1 MAVSRVYS
9 ERFIYT
15 TLEWQW
21 VMYGVP
27 PQHRAV
33 LRCLTMVNVAADT
46 AHFSLQVAGS
56 HVFYSELP
64 GFSSRVLGDFRVP
77 IYAYEQVGIF
87 IEGTTCMA
95 TVSGYLFDD
104 PGNGRAPAT
113 ESIEGDPLAPP
124 PAVMPPLG

>member
-64 GFSSRVLGDFRVP
+64 G
-77 IYAYEQVGIF
+77 
-87 IEGTTCMA
+87 EGTTCMA

-124 PAVMPPLG
+124 PSVMPPLG